1 MDDLI
6 TEFIAE
12 SREML
17 AALEGELVEWEHD
30 PTERERLDAIFRFFH
45 TVKGN
50 CGFFDLPRLQALS
63 HEAESVLVTV
73 RNGKRQPDP
82 ALVDAVLAAIDRIAE
97 LIDAVEAGEDL
108 SVGAEHDATLIAAL
122 HADAIVAAEPDAGEA
137 AHPDEVH
144 SARRQSAAG
153 RSVRL
158 PVDLVDEIMS
168 GVSDMILVRNEID
181 RQLRVLG
188 DAAPL
193 QAPFGRLSA
202 VLSNLQGTITRARM
216 QPIGT
221 LFASY
226 LRMGRDLAAELG
238 KQVRLELENS
248 QVEIDREMIEV
259 IRDPLM
265 HIIRNAIDHGIESPE
280 ERRAAGKPE
289 TGRITLTAR
298 QAGNEIRIG
307 IFDDGRGIDGAALVA
322 KAVSRG
328 VLSADEAVGLD
339 QRQRFA
345 LICEPGLSTAREVTN
360 ISGRGV
366 GMDVVRENIE
376 RIGGSLAIESTLG
389 AGTQML
395 LFVPLTLSIVPSITV
410 RSGDHV
416 LAMPRSYVDEIVGT
430 GSEFETERIGGVR
443 QIEVRGAL
451 YPCVG
456 LGRILGVENAHEA
469 AQQTIVMIKMIN
481 GAVFG
486 LGVDAIVGH
495 EELVVRPVA
504 PEVSGTGLYVGVAQ
518 LDDGYPALMLD
529 VLGLARSAGMAS
541 EIKKRAWDADD
552 DAAADAA
559 ADLTHVVVFDGFDGL
574 HKAVRMSAVERLF
587 VVEAGAIGMEGG
599 APHVVVD
606 GGVVPLAG
614 LAGDIPREGR
624 IKLIIIGDGARQV
637 AVAARGAID
646 TDVIAL
652 ATATRGA
659 GRQVAVLGGAMVELL
674 DCHDLFVGRAEAPAD
689 DEPVWCRLPADD
701 RWSREF
707 LRPLVESSGY
717 RVTDDAAR
725 AVDVEVRFERDA
737 EHDAA
742 VSPAGEL
749 LLLSTRRSRAAAE
762 RGAIYRY
769 DREALLEALEAA
781 RSRRAK

>member
-17 AALEGELVEWEHD
+17 AALEGELVAWEHD
-30 PTERERLDAIFRFFH
+30 PGDRERLDAIFRFFH

-63 HEAESVLVTV
+63 HAAEEVLVAV

-97 LIDAVEAGEDL
+97 LIDAVEAGGDL
-108 SVGAEHDATLIAAL
+108 AAEAARDAPLIAAL
-122 HADAIVAAEPDAGEA
+122 QADAAPAL
-137 AHPDEVH
+137 
-144 SARRQSAAG
+144 AAG
-153 RSVRL
+153 PVSADGEHSIRRAAVMARTVRL

-168 GVSDMILVRNEID
+168 GVSDMILVRNEIE
-181 RQLRVLG
+181 RQLRNLG
-188 DAAPL
+188 DHAPL

-202 VLSNLQGTITRARM
+202 VLTNLQGTITRARM

-265 HIIRNAIDHGIESPE
+265 HIIRNAIDHGIESPA

-307 IFDDGRGIDGAALVA
+307 IFDDGRGIDGGALVA
-322 KAVSRG
+322 KAISRG
-328 VLSADEAVGLD
+328 VLTAEEAEGLD
-339 QRQRFA
+339 ERHRNA

-366 GMDVVRENIE
+366 GMDVVRDNIE
-376 RIGGSLAIESTLG
+376 RIGGSLAIDSTVG

-395 LFVPLTLSIVPSITV
+395 LYVPLTLSIVPSITV
-410 RSGDHV
+410 RSGNHV
-416 LAMPRSYVDEIVGT
+416 LAMPRSYVDEIVGS
-430 GSEFETERIGGVR
+430 GAEVETERIGGVR
-443 QIEVRGAL
+443 QIDVRGSL

-456 LGRILGVENAHEA
+456 LGRILDVDNSLAPE
-469 AQQTIVMIKMIN
+469 QQTIVMIKMIN

-529 VLGLARSAGMAS
+529 VLGLAKSAGMIN
-541 EIKKRAWDADD
+541 EIKKKAWDADEAVAE
-552 DAAADAA
+552 DAG
-559 ADLTHVVVFDGFDGL
+559 ADLTHVVVFEGFDGL
-574 HKAVRMSAVERLF
+574 RKAVRMSAVERLF
-587 VVEAGAIGMEGG
+587 VVDAAAVGMEGG

-606 GGVVPLAG
+606 SRVVPLAG
-614 LAGDIPREGR
+614 VDAALPQQGR
-624 IKLIIIGDGARQV
+624 IKLIIVGDGANQV
-637 AVAARGAID
+637 AYAARGAID
-646 TDVIAL
+646 TDEIEL
-652 ATATRGA
+652 STATGGT

-674 DCHDLFVGRAEAPAD
+674 DCHDLFVGRAEAPVGED
-689 DEPVWCRLPADD
+689 PVWCRLPAGD

-707 LRPLVESSGY
+707 LRPLVEAAGY
-717 RVTDDAAR
+717 RVTDDDAHP
-725 AVDVEVRFERDA
+725 VDVEVRFERDA
-737 EHDAA
+737 ERASEAA
-742 VSPAGEL
+742 SASEL

-769 DREALLEALEAA
+769 DREALLDALDAV
-781 RSRRAK
+781 RIRRAK